1 MFVAK
6 CEVIETL
13 LSGAR
18 QTRSSKTQFFWY
30 GLASKKKL
38 NKPLQD
44 VPSVLILKECGA
56 ELCLLE
62 RKRNIGL
69 ARASKSYKK
78 TTLNNICI

>member
-38 NKPLQD
+38 NTITGCTKYPNSQGMWCRA
-44 VPSVLILKECGA
+44 VLSCAYLKEK
-56 ELCLLE
+56 ET
-62 RKRNIGL
+62 L
-69 ARASKSYKK
+69 A
-78 TTLNNICI
+78 